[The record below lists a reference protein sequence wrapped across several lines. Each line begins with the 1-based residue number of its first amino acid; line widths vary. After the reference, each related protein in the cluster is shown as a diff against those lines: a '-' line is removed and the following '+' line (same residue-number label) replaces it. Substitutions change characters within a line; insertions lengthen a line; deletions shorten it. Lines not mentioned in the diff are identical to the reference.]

1 MKSLEAIVLRKTLY
15 GEADY
20 IVTFFTKELGK
31 ISGIARNAKNSKK
44 RYGGRLEFFNHL
56 KVDITFNENKFNL
69 IGDIELKKSYN
80 CIIEKLETF
89 MIASFVMEHID
100 LLTTENEPADELF
113 NETLNTLK
121 ALENHENILSKL
133 LRFQINFLNIYG
145 YKPDLDSEN
154 ESIGSFSLSD
164 GGIVDSSKKADNK
177 NIYKF
182 YLDIINN
189 PESMDI
195 FLAKVVNNIRVL
207 TKYME
212 YHTGKQFKTSK
223 FLEGL
228 NL

>member
-1 MKSLEAIVLRKTLY
+1 MKSLDALILKKTVY

-20 IVTFFTKELGK
+20 IVTFFTKQIGK
-31 ISGIARNAKNSKK
+31 VSGIARNAKNSRK

-56 KVDITFNENKFNL
+56 KVDITINDNKFSL

-80 CIIEKLETF
+80 CIMEQLETF

-100 LLTTENEPADELF
+100 LVTPENEPADELF
-113 NETLNTLK
+113 HETLHTLK
-121 ALENHENILSKL
+121 ELQNHENILSKL
-133 LRFQINFLNIYG
+133 LRFQINFLNICG
-145 YKPDLDSEN
+145 YRPDLESEKETAVN
-154 ESIGSFSLSD
+154 FSLSD
-164 GGIVDSSKKADNK
+164 GKIVDSSKKPDNK
-177 NIYKF
+177 NIYRF
-182 YLDIINN
+182 YVDIINT